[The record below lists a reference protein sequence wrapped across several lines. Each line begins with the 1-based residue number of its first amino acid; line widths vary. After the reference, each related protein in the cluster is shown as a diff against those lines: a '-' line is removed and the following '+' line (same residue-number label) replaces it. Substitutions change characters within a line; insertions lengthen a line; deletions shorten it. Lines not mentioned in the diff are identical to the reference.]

1 MRTILAI
8 TLLLAFLPCAFAD
21 GATAPAVITTA
32 TISNLVSK
40 LDTIATKADI
50 DTYADMLA
58 DEFTITIT
66 SDEPRGPLPQRESK
80 SDYVR
85 DMRAS
90 IKNGRVIEAK
100 TTIDQIT
107 IADSAARAMVNC
119 TLAQRTLVLDSK
131 RICNLTMRQKFSLE
145 LREGELKITKLESQ
159 ITRVKWE

>member
-1 MRTILAI
+1 MKTNLAI
-8 TLLLAFLPCAFAD
+8 TLLFAFSLSAFAD
-21 GATAPAVITTA
+21 GAAGPRVITTA

-40 LDTIATKADI
+40 LDATATKADV
-50 DTYADMLA
+50 DAYANMLA
-58 DEFTITIT
+58 DDFTITIT
-66 SDEPRGPLPQRESK
+66 SDTERGPLPRRQSK

-90 IKNGRVIEAK
+90 IKNARVMETK

-107 IADSAARAMVNC
+107 IADSGARATINC

-131 RICNLTMRQKFSLE
+131 RICHVTMRQKFSLE

-159 ITRVKWE
+159 IAGVKWE